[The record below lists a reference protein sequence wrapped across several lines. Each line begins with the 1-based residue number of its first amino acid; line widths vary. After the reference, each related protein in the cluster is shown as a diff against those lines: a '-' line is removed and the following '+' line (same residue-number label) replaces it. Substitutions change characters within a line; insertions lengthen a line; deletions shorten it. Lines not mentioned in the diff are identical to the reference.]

1 MQAKADRYY
10 LDILIQLNLHSIHV
24 LSRYLVLQQLFFGF
38 RQFLLFLL
46 SFFLQNYIFY
56 IFFERT
62 KPILIPI
69 ELHYLS
75 VHLLK
80 PSSQSEN
87 ICHNKKI
94 CLIFGN
100 NLASFFDFILKQVR
114 HRWEYLIIFI
124 HIVSFIAIFFT
135 TTKAQIS
142 AFITSIILRFGL
154 FRFLFVGDYMLK
166 AFSKT
171 FYWKK
176 SE

>member
-114 HRWEYLIIFI
+114 HR
-124 HIVSFIAIFFT
+124 
-135 TTKAQIS
+135 
-142 AFITSIILRFGL
+142 
-154 FRFLFVGDYMLK
+154 
-166 AFSKT
+166 
-171 FYWKK
+171 
-176 SE
+176 